1 MSTAETSDTLSKI
14 KIARNAPDGALKDY
28 GTQINMTQLRS
39 YRLRR
44 VQEEVRKRDYAGC
57 ILRDPINIRYA
68 TGSRNYQVWQMHFP
82 ARYAFVPASGT
93 AILFELFGT
102 ESVGTDLEGVGEVRP
117 ATAWL
122 HLTAGPRIDEKV
134 KRWAADLAEV
144 IQRCGGGKARV
155 AIDKCDPL
163 GVSALAVHGVTVC
176 DDGQTLMD
184 HARLLKSP
192 EEIACMSVAITV
204 AETGIARMREA
215 LRPGITE
222 NELWAILH
230 HTNIAND
237 GDFIDAKL
245 LSSGGRT
252 NPWWRE
258 ATAKAVRAGELVAFD
273 TDMVGPFG
281 YEADISRTFHCGP
294 GRPNQAQKTL
304 YKTAVEQL
312 HFNIEL
318 MRPGASFRDVTEKSW
333 RVPPRYLKNQ
343 YYCIAHGIG
352 MGGEF
357 PHIYPKEA
365 WDEAGFDGVIE
376 ENMCLC
382 VESYIGEKGGIEGV
396 KLEQQ
401 VLIASDG
408 PHFLSTFPFED
419 ELLA

>member
-1 MSTAETSDTLSKI
+1 
-14 KIARNAPDGALKDY
+14 
-28 GTQINMTQLRS
+28 
-39 YRLRR
+39 
-44 VQEEVRKRDYAGC
+44 
-57 ILRDPINIRYA
+57 
-68 TGSRNYQVWQMHFP
+68 
-82 ARYAFVPASGT
+82 
-93 AILFELFGT
+93 
-102 ESVGTDLEGVGEVRP
+102 
-117 ATAWL
+117 
-122 HLTAGPRIDEKV
+122 
-134 KRWAADLAEV
+134 
-144 IQRCGGGKARV
+144 
-155 AIDKCDPL
+155 
-163 GVSALAVHGVTVC
+163 
-176 DDGQTLMD
+176 
-184 HARLLKSP
+184 
-192 EEIACMSVAITV
+192 
-204 AETGIARMREA
+204 
-215 LRPGITE
+215 
-222 NELWAILH
+222 
-230 HTNIAND
+230 
-237 GDFIDAKL
+237 
-245 LSSGGRT
+245 GGRT

-258 ATAKAVRAGELVAFD
+258 ATAKAVRAKELVAFD
-273 TDMVGPFG
+273 TDIVGPFG

-304 YKTAVEQL
+304 YKTAVDQL